1 MYLGIFIRYSRSQ
14 SFPLSAQAANRYH
27 KGLIALM
34 GDAAHGVH
42 PLAGQGLN
50 LGLSD
55 VKALLALVDVYHAK
69 ICP

>member
-1 MYLGIFIRYSRSQ
+1 
-14 SFPLSAQAANRYH
+14 
-27 KGLIALM
+27 M

-69 ICP
+69 NMPLSTRLLSDYERYGQRA